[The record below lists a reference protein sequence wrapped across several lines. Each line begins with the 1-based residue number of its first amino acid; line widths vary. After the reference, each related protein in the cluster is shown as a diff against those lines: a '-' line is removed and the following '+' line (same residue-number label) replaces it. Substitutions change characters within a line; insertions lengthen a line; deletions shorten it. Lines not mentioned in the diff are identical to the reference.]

1 MATPSSYKVVVMGA
15 AGVGKTCFIVQL
27 VSGKF
32 VEAYDPTLEDSYRK
46 QIAVEGKEY
55 MLDIFDT
62 AGQEDFSYVALSR
75 VITPDS
81 AVRDS
86 YMSTGDG
93 FIIMYS
99 IIDLKSFSEVKT
111 IHTKLNMIQ
120 ESKKVPG
127 IVVGNKCDADDSRQV
142 TAEQGKSVASDF
154 GWGFMEASAKL
165 KKNINEAFQEIT
177 KRMVKGTTGGDDV
190 PGPSTRRRSG
200 CTLL

>member
-62 AGQEDFSYVALSR
+62 AGQEDF
-75 VITPDS
+75 S

-177 KRMVKGTTGGDDV
+177 KRMVKGTTGGDDA